1 MPARGYHHGDL
12 RRALVDVGAALVREA
27 GPPAL
32 SMAEASRR
40 AGVSIAAPY
49 RHFPDREALAAA
61 VAARGYDEMGAGLAR
76 AMDGAATPQER
87 LARAVEGYVAWAAA
101 NPGTFALLFGSGL
114 DKRRHPELLA
124 AAQGVL
130 ALLLEP
136 ARSLAAGGED
146 RAGALATAI
155 GVLGHGYATL
165 LLDGSLGTDD
175 AAAARAAD
183 TAARATRALLRGRRE
198 LTAEG

>member
-1 MPARGYHHGDL
+1 
-12 RRALVDVGAALVREA
+12 
-27 GPPAL
+27 
-32 SMAEASRR
+32 
-40 AGVSIAAPY
+40 
-49 RHFPDREALAAA
+49 
-61 VAARGYDEMGAGLAR
+61 
-76 AMDGAATPQER
+76 MDGAATPQER

-146 RAGALATAI
+146 RAGALATAV